1 MDQDVKFAHICKL
14 FIKPKKKKNGKKK
27 IIHNFKSQQLK
38 SSLGARH
45 LLTNRP

>member
-1 MDQDVKFAHICKL
+1 MLSLHIFVSCL
-14 FIKPKKKKNGKKK
+14 LSQKKKWKKK
-27 IIHNFKSQQLK
+27 LYTTFKSQQLK

>member
-1 MDQDVKFAHICKL
+1 MLSLHIFVSCL
-14 FIKPKKKKNGKKK
+14 LSQKKKKNGKKK

>member
-1 MDQDVKFAHICKL
+1 MLSLHIFVSCL
-14 FIKPKKKKNGKKK
+14 LSQKKKKKWKKK

>member
-1 MDQDVKFAHICKL
+1 MLSLHIFVSCL
-14 FIKPKKKKNGKKK
+14 LSQKKKMEKK

>member
-1 MDQDVKFAHICKL
+1 MLSLHIFVSCL
-14 FIKPKKKKNGKKK
+14 LSQKKKKMEKKK

>member
-1 MDQDVKFAHICKL
+1 MLSLHIFVSCL
-14 FIKPKKKKNGKKK
+14 LSQKKKNGKKK